1 MATFERSLFEGITKE
16 PLANSMLVIM
26 VRGLFTHLQFP
37 YAQFPCTSLCG
48 DQLFAPF
55 WEAVCQIERCGL
67 KVLGLTC
74 DGLAANRRLFRLH
87 SPEASDLVHKV
98 INPYAADGR
107 HIFFISDPPHL
118 LKTIRNCWEN
128 KRRPLWVR
136 VLYSLHVLKC
146 VIEGIFFLVQWK
158 RDLVVSPSPIVR
170 EEQGTRPCLATQAQV

>member
-1 MATFERSLFEGITKE
+1 MHDCIYEGGGHGLYAALLCVWYWFTGAVIGYTNLGEINSHLATFERSLFEGITKE

-55 WEAVCQIERCGL
+55 WEAVCRIERCGL

-74 DGLAANRRLFRLH
+74 DGLAANRHLFRLH

-136 VLYSLHVLKC
+136 ILYS
-146 VIEGIFFLVQWK
+146 
-158 RDLVVSPSPIVR
+158 
-170 EEQGTRPCLATQAQV
+170 